1 MDDVTTTVQVE
12 GGCSGPNRRT
22 QLRLSWRRED
32 PLAVTLLV
40 TAQPAHPALP
50 SGRWSVLR
58 DMLRDGLDRP
68 VGVGDVRLSPDRLR
82 NRLRITLSGGASR
95 VCTVSVAAETV
106 RGFLDSTEDI
116 TAAGEERTGAVE
128 ALIERLTHT

>member
-1 MDDVTTTVQVE
+1 MDDVTATVLVE

-22 QLRLSWRRED
+22 QLRLSWRRDD

-58 DMLRDGLDRP
+58 DMLRDSLDRP
-68 VGVGDVRLSPDRLR
+68 VGIGDVRLSPDRLR
-82 NRLRITLSGGASR
+82 DRLRFTLTGDGTR
-95 VCTVSVAAETV
+95 ECVVSVTAATV
-106 RGFLDSTEDI
+106 RSFLDATEGI
-116 TAAGEERTGAVE
+116 VRAGDERTGAVDT
-128 ALIERLTHT
+128 LIARLSRT

>member
-1 MDDVTTTVQVE
+1 MDDVTTTVVVE

-22 QLRLSWRRED
+22 QLHLSWRRAD

-58 DMLRDGLDRP
+58 DMLRDGLVRP
-68 VGVGDVRLSPDRLR
+68 TGLGDVQLAPDRLR
-82 NRLRITLSGGASR
+82 SRLRLTLVGGASR
-95 VCTVSVAAETV
+95 RCTVSVPAETV
-106 RGFLDSTEDI
+106 RHFLDATEAI
-116 TAAGEERTGAVE
+116 VTAGEVRSGAVDT
-128 ALIERLTHT
+128 LIERLTRT